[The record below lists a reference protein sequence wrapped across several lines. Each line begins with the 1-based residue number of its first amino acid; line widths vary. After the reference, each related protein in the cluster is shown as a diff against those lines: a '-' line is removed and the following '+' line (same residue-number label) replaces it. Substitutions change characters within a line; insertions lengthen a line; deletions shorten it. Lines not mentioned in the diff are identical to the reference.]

1 MSNEIGTANDN
12 YCSGGVLPGEAISF
26 YDPNNLSVNAESGLI
41 DTVLSRPPAYGL
53 SGWDLVLAELRSA
66 GFDDGILT
74 SVASQADIGES
85 SIGMVDDVLTR
96 DANLLTRAVKNK
108 MGSLGMKMDRDVV
121 LASAVMSASS
131 HRHDRKRQSGGSY
144 YLHPMAVAKI
154 IGIAWSRHMNGDEID
169 LQMKQSLG
177 LLHDSWEN
185 MFSKSAVSFMY
196 NPDRPLITPF
206 SYSLVLGRLGVSE
219 VLLDQA
225 KRDLLQVTKQ
235 PSVSGKPQDYEL
247 YIDRMAWTE
256 NAATAKIADIHHNYR
271 LDPKPVAF
279 DKSVSVSNS
288 AKRVLYSDAPSYIKH
303 SLNGGLRTGLM
314 LGYIER
320 VTHEMLRLQKDPV
333 LDYYRATDL
342 ET

>member
-1 MSNEIGTANDN
+1 MSTKVDITSNDD
-12 YCSGGVLPGEAISF
+12 CSGGILPGEAVSF
-26 YDPNNLSVNAESGLI
+26 YEPNGLSGCDEPRLV
-41 DTVLSRPPAYGL
+41 DTILSRPPARGL
-53 SGWDLVLAELRSA
+53 DGWDLVMAELRSA
-66 GFDDGILT
+66 GFDNSVLT
-74 SVASQADIGES
+74 SVASQANVSES
-85 SIGMVDDVLTR
+85 SIDMVDDMLAR
-96 DANLLTRAVKNK
+96 DADSLTRAVKNK

-154 IGIAWSRHMNGDEID
+154 IGIAWSRHMDGDEID

-235 PSVSGKPQDYEL
+235 PSVSGEPQDYEL
-247 YIDRMAWTE
+247 YINRMAWTE

-271 LDPKPVAF
+271 LDPKPVTF

-333 LDYYRATDL
+333 LDYYYATDL
-342 ET
+342 EI